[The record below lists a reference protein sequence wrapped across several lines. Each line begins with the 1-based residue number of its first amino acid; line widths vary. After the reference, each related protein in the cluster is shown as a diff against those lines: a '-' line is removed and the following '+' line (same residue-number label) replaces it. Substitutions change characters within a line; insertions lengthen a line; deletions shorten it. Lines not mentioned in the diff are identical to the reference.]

1 MEAFLSSTLAVA
13 LAEVGDKTQL
23 LSLFL
28 AARFSQRYSII
39 AAIFVA
45 TLINHGL
52 SAWLG
57 VYITQ
62 FIPAQWISYIVAGSF
77 IGVGL
82 WLLIPD
88 KDDEEDSQ
96 YLRLGAFMATLI
108 LFFLAEIGDKT
119 QIATVILA
127 ARYDA
132 TFWVVAGTTVGMLL
146 ANVPVVYAGQWLMS
160 KLPLDIF
167 RKSACVVFIAL
178 GIAALFSA

>member
-1 MEAFLSSTLAVA
+1 MEAFLSSTFAVA

-39 AAIFVA
+39 SAILLA

-57 VYITQ
+57 VYVSQ
-62 FIPAQWISYIVAGSF
+62 FIPTQWLNYLVAASF
-77 IGVGL
+77 ILVGL

-88 KDDEEDSQ
+88 KEDDEDNQ
-96 YLRLGAFMATLI
+96 YLKFGAFTATLI

-119 QIATVILA
+119 QIATVVLA

-132 TFWVVAGTTVGMLL
+132 TFWVVAGTTIGMLI
-146 ANVPVVYAGQWLMS
+146 ANVPVVLAGEWLMK

-167 RKSACVVFIAL
+167 RKVACAVFIAL
-178 GIAALFSA
+178 GIAALIV

>member
-39 AAIFVA
+39 SAIFLA

-57 VYITQ
+57 VYVSQ
-62 FIPAQWISYIVAGSF
+62 FIPTHWLNYLVAASF
-77 IGVGL
+77 ILVGL

-88 KDDEEDSQ
+88 KEDDEDNQ
-96 YLRLGAFMATLI
+96 YLKFGAFTATLI

-119 QIATVILA
+119 QIATVVLA

-132 TFWVVAGTTVGMLL
+132 TFWVVAGTTIGMLI
-146 ANVPVVYAGQWLMS
+146 ANVPVVLAGEWLMT

-167 RKSACVVFIAL
+167 RKVACGVFIAL
-178 GIAALFSA
+178 GIAALIV